1 MELVQTIPH
10 TSNSLWSC
18 AVVPSLVASSPY
30 IVSSSS
36 DSTIRFFTNEGAL
49 VAGPEELAAWDNE
62 VKGRQL
68 DKSQVGDVKHSDLPG
83 IEALG
88 REGKLGIAREK
99 QCH

>member
-1 MELVQTIPH
+1 M
-10 TSNSLWSC
+10 
-18 AVVPSLVASSPY
+18 PSLVASSPY

-49 VAGPEELAAWDNE
+49 VAGPEELAAWDND

-88 REGKLGIAREK
+88 REGKPGIAREK
-99 QCH
+99 QRHLQ